1 MCSISWKRVGA
12 WCEPPFRQL
21 MESSLV
27 NESYPSF
34 YWVVAR
40 FVQPL
45 QLIKP
50 DLSKDL
56 QITLITRAQIGIE
69 MFLRQDILK
78 SFTPRSYEK
87 AQNFLAVLTH
97 FLEMVGSN
105 DPRGSNID
113 VLQTTLEG
121 FSITLQDELDRI
133 PTFIVTGKGNLD
145 IRALVK
151 GAANGWPKA
160 TIELLNEFVL
170 DDVNHAGE
178 CLAYDLPTASGFHIL
193 RAVETCAK
201 AYVHAAT
208 GKLPPIKNRNW
219 GEYIEQL
226 KIAQAHA
233 DVTDVLRILKAKRNP
248 LMHPHDNMDV
258 DDAIAL
264 LCLCQSGIDAI
275 AGDLQRRSLE
285 VKFKESLALLPTL

>member
-1 MCSISWKRVGA
+1 
-12 WCEPPFRQL
+12 
-21 MESSLV
+21 V

-34 YWVVAR
+34 FWVVAR

-45 QLIKP
+45 QLING
-50 DLSKDL
+50 DLSKEL
-56 QITLITRAQIGIE
+56 QLKLIGRARVGVELFVKQEVVKDFI
-69 MFLRQDILK
+69 
-78 SFTPRSYEK
+78 PRSYEK
-87 AQNFLAVLTH
+87 AVR
-97 FLEMVGSN
+97 FLEIINHFEEMVMRD
-105 DPRGSNID
+105 DPRGGNVD

-121 FSITLQDELDRI
+121 FSITLQDELDRL
-133 PTFIVTGKGNLD
+133 PTFTVTAKGNLD

-151 GAANGWPKA
+151 GAAKGWPRA
-160 TIELLNEFVL
+160 TIELLNTFVV

-178 CLAYDLPTASGFHIL
+178 CLAYDLPTACGFHIL

-208 GKLPPIKNRNW
+208 GKLPPLKNRNW

-226 KIAQAHA
+226 KLAGAHT

-248 LMHPHDNMDV
+248 LMHPHENLDV
-258 DDAIAL
+258 DNAIAL

-275 AGDLQRRSLE
+275 AVDLQRRSLE
-285 VKFKESLALLPTL
+285 VKFKQSLALLPTL